1 MKAEHLA
8 VSFAVALVLL
18 AVYSLVGHIPVGN
31 GGGWDGSI
39 YLDYIEKIGRGE
51 AVMGDPYRLIRLSGF
66 LPLILASTSGVSRE
80 ALISIQC
87 FLNIAML
94 SLAAALFFDALRVLG
109 VARNA
114 ALLSIVTL
122 VSSWSFSTLPVF
134 YPVLSDGVVLA
145 ASCFCLWS
153 WARSYRWV
161 IYSVLL
167 FSLWLIPGF
176 FLIPLVL
183 AIWPR
188 EKQCSPLEE
197 LKYKWVFASLVF
209 ATMTIGFLYFIV
221 PVAFALSPEE
231 IATHSASP
239 DGQTAIIDLYGFSM
253 ACFIVSGLVVCGV
266 FSHLAVN
273 ISMWKSI
280 SASGIV
286 LAVASLCISG
296 GLMYGVV
303 DWNNGFTGPP
313 LWKYMLLQTLAAP
326 LKPLVAHFL
335 TFGPV
340 MLLAML
346 SSVSLAFDS
355 KSTMSKALLVLMVGF
370 LPLLAFGSESR
381 QWIGILPI
389 AVAVFSVA
397 GYSMAVRIW
406 SAVFSVLLMLPVFWL
421 KAATLSA
428 VSLGLGF
435 QSLQWQLYFGR
446 FGPWMSADT
455 YRLGVGLMVVFF
467 IVTLA
472 LNWRASVSTKLG
484 LLLKKAP

>member
-1 MKAEHLA
+1 MKAEQVA
-8 VSFAVALVLL
+8 VGLVVALVLL
-18 AVYSLVGHIPVGN
+18 AVYSLVGHIPVGH
-31 GGGWDGSI
+31 GEGWDGSI

-51 AVMGDPYRLIRLSGF
+51 AVTGDPYRLIRLSGF
-66 LPLILASTSGVSRE
+66 LPLILASASGISRD

-87 FLNIAML
+87 FLNIGML
-94 SLAAALFFDALRVLG
+94 SLAAVLFFDALRLLG
-109 VARNA
+109 VARNV
-114 ALLSIVTL
+114 ALLSVVAL

-145 ASCFCLWS
+145 TSCFCLWS

-188 EKQCSPLEE
+188 EKRCSSLED
-197 LKYKWVFASLVF
+197 LKYKWAFAGLVF
-209 ATMTIGFLYFIV
+209 AAMAIGFLYFIV
-221 PVAFALSPEE
+221 PVARALSPEE

-239 DGQTAIIDLYGFSM
+239 DGQTAIIGLYVFSM

-266 FSHLAVN
+266 FSQLAVN
-273 ISMWKSI
+273 INMWKSI
-280 SASGIV
+280 SASGGV
-286 LAVASLCISG
+286 LATASLCISG
-296 GLMYGVV
+296 GLMYGMV

-326 LKPLVAHFL
+326 IKPLVAHFL

-340 MLLAML
+340 VLLAML
-346 SSVSLAFDS
+346 SSVSLAFNS
-355 KSTMSKALLVLMVGF
+355 KSSMPKALLVLMVGF
-370 LPLLAFGSESR
+370 MPLLVFGSESR
-381 QWIGILPI
+381 QWTGILPI

-406 SAVFSVLLMLPVFWL
+406 SAVFSILLMLPVFWL
-421 KAATLSA
+421 KSATLSA
-428 VSLGLGF
+428 VTLGLGF

-455 YRLGVGLMVVFF
+455 YRLGVCLMVAFF
-467 IVTLA
+467 VVTLA
-472 LNWRASVSTKLG
+472 LSWRESVSTKLG